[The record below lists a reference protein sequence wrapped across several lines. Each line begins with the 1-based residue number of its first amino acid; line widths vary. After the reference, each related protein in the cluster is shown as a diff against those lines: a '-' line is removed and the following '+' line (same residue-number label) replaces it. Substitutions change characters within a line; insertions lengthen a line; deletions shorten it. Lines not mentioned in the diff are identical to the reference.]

1 MLGNMKNNL
10 KQDESRNKNVKDF
23 IKTDQII
30 KQEQKRVE
38 INIKKI
44 NRQINGTNRYKRR
57 KKEYKQK
64 RRRTQNKN
72 IDTCVT
78 RPREGVK
85 CPFETKVASH

>member
-64 RRRTQNKN
+64 RRSTYN
-72 IDTCVT
+72 V
-78 RPREGVK
+78 
-85 CPFETKVASH
+85 